1 MAAGGAESDVS
12 AVVGGGSRSGVL
24 VELAEVRRSQ
34 GTDVVGEK
42 QERQRKSCPGERK
55 SVRASEVR
63 LLINCWHNRVS
74 NNTPKHIG
82 AVLN

>member
-34 GTDVVGEK
+34 GTDVVGE
-42 QERQRKSCPGERK
+42 
-55 SVRASEVR
+55 V
-63 LLINCWHNRVS
+63 
-74 NNTPKHIG
+74 
-82 AVLN
+82 